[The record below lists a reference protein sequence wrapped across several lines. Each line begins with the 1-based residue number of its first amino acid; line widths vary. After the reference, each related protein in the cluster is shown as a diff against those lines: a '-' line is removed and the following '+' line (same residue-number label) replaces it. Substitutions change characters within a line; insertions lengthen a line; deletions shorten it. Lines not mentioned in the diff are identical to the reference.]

1 MTFTSTPL
9 ERIAGSWG
17 NDTYIHINMYLF
29 FNVLCLTELKCFI
42 SSMCSLLDGN
52 FKRQNAIW
60 DSDGRT
66 QGRIETA
73 ACTFFKNKQNPLMLI
88 NGTAFS
94 YSLNKQVDKAVN
106 TTVLT

>member
-17 NDTYIHINMYLF
+17 NDCYIYINMYLLF
-29 FNVLCLTELKCFI
+29 YCPLSKVI
-42 SSMCSLLDGN
+42 LDGH

-73 ACTFFKNKQNPLMLI
+73 ACTFFKNKQNHLMLI
-88 NGTAFS
+88 NDTAFS
-94 YSLNKQVDKAVN
+94 SSLNKQVDKAVN